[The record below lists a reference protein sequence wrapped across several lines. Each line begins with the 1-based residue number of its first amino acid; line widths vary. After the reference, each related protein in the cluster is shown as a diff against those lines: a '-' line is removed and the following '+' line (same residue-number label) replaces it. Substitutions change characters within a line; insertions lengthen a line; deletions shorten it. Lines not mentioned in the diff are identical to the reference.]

1 VQLLFV
7 IDSATGYAEA
17 LYKFICDLNVARK
30 GCKGLTRS
38 HRPFSCPQNKHADRQ
53 SDRSTP
59 RRACMHDVIVSPRH
73 SQKHSYSDS
82 NVQLLNPDCAETVN
96 TRTLDWPDSSDY
108 AHLILK
114 TVLELKIAPCKP
126 DAWLQRGRD
135 HAASSLDRVTVH
147 DQFYACGAGHQ
158 LCQTFRSCAAMA
170 RRGAAMRLT
179 VIFILTPHLDLS

>member
-1 VQLLFV
+1 VSGAALLYLTRTTTLSEMERCGFASEGSFSSQLSVQLLFV
-7 IDSATGYAEA
+7 IDSATGYAEV
-17 LYKFICDLNVARK
+17 LYKFICDLHVARK

-114 TVLELKIAPCKP
+114 TEC
-126 DAWLQRGRD
+126 
-135 HAASSLDRVTVH
+135 
-147 DQFYACGAGHQ
+147 
-158 LCQTFRSCAAMA
+158 
-170 RRGAAMRLT
+170 
-179 VIFILTPHLDLS
+179 